1 MKKVVLSL
9 LHTQQGPAVCKNL
22 AQSSNKKPRQAARI
36 SVPHSHRSY
45 FYCCSSSCTLLCN
58 VPAMDAGMGDNSN
71 SEITLP
77 QAEKMSVYLQGAG
90 FPLSAV

>member
-1 MKKVVLSL
+1 M
-9 LHTQQGPAVCKNL
+9 QQGPAVCKNL
-22 AQSSNKKPRQAARI
+22 AQSSNKKPQQVACI

-45 FYCCSSSCTLLCN
+45 FFCRSSSPTLLCN
-58 VPAMDAGMGDNSN
+58 VSAMDAGIGDDSN